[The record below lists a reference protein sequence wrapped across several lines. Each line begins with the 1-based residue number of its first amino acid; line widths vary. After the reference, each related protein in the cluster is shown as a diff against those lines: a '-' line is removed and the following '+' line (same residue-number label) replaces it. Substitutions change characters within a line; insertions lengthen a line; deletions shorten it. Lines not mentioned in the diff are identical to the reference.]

1 MNLSWSRNTSCQH
14 FYVHRK
20 KESASK
26 PHRQVRNNQSGKKRK
41 KLHSI
46 DLGSS
51 KASSSGLCTRCF
63 QHIGHSDV
71 AHSSIT
77 GLGHGKSILVEAL
90 LGVFP
95 KSGKSISLGV
105 LGVSLRVLFDEPFS
119 GNHDWHAGLSNEIV
133 AERAE

>member
-1 MNLSWSRNTSCQH
+1 MCIAKEKVPPNLIGKSGTISQA
-14 FYVHRK
+14 RK
-20 KESASK
+20 KTD
-26 PHRQVRNNQSGKKRK
+26 
-41 KLHSI
+41 SI

-51 KASSSGLCTRCF
+51 KAPSPGLCTRCF
-63 QHIGHSDV
+63 QNVGHSDV

-77 GLGHGKSILVEAL
+77 SLGHGQSILVEAL

-119 GNHDWHAGLSNEIV
+119 GNHDWY
-133 AERAE
+133 

>member
-1 MNLSWSRNTSCQH
+1 MSTFLCASQKRKCLQTS
-14 FYVHRK
+14 
-20 KESASK
+20 SASRG
-26 PHRQVRNNQSGKKRK
+26 HSVRQEEKT
-41 KLHSI
+41 HSI

-63 QHIGHSDV
+63 QHVGHSDI
-71 AHSSIT
+71 AHSSIAS
-77 GLGHGKSILVEAL
+77 LGHGKSILVEAL

-119 GNHDWHAGLSNEIV
+119 GNHDWHAGLSNEVV
-133 AERAE
+133 AE